1 MANATAATTLF
12 DRVQRATNMGRDLLA
27 IVREVAAWRRERGE
41 FVARQRFP
49 ELRPAAAHARAA
61 R

>member
-1 MANATAATTLF
+1 MANATASTTLV
-12 DRVQRATNMGRDLLA
+12 DRVQRATSVVRDLLA
-27 IVREVAAWRRERGE
+27 VVRAVAEWRRERGE